1 MTRPDIRSD
10 DAFATAAALPPING
24 ILIRHLRAPTD
35 YPAMNTVA
43 NRARVANGDHFAT
56 SDDGLAA
63 FYDHLPDSDPA
74 TDVVV
79 VTVAEAIVAYGRV
92 TSGAERSEDRGHLHD
107 VICFVDPA
115 WTRRGIGRALLATLE
130 ARAGDM
136 AADQPNVAHNLQA
149 EAEDTSAGQTAL
161 LVSAG
166 YGPVRYFY
174 TMLRPNLD
182 DQLDAPLPAGLEIR
196 DVQPEHLRAIWETEM
211 EAIQD
216 HWGATEPTEAAYKS
230 FLTDASPAETALWRI
245 AWDGDQIVG
254 QVRSFIS
261 DDGNH
266 RDGTT
271 RGWVERIM
279 VRRPW
284 RHRGVARALMAASF
298 PLLRARGMTEGIL
311 GVDTENPSGALRVYE
326 SMGFAPISRGTTYR
340 KPIG

>member
-1 MTRPDIRSD
+1 MTRRDIRPG
-10 DAFATAAALPPING
+10 DAFATPAALPLIHG
-24 ILIRHLRAPTD
+24 VRIRHLRAPTD

-56 SDDGLAA
+56 SDEGLAA

-79 VTVAEAIVAYGRV
+79 VTVDEAIVAYGRV
-92 TSGAERSEDRGHLHD
+92 TSGAELSEDRAHLHD
-107 VICFVDPA
+107 LICFVDPA

-130 ARAGDM
+130 ARAGVM
-136 AADQPNVAHNLQA
+136 AADRSDVAHNLQA
-149 EAEDTSAGQTAL
+149 ESDDTSVGQTAL
-161 LVSAG
+161 LVSFG
-166 YGPVRYFY
+166 YEPVRYFNM
-174 TMLRPNLD
+174 MLRPNLD
-182 DQLDAPLPAGLEIR
+182 DQLDAPLPEGLEIR

-216 HWGATEPTEAAYKS
+216 HWGATEPTEAAYES
-230 FLTDASPAETALWRI
+230 FLTDASPAETALWCI
-245 AWDGDQIVG
+245 AWDGDQIAG

-261 DDGNH
+261 DEGNR

-311 GVDTENPSGALRVYE
+311 GVDTQNPSGALRVYE

-340 KPIG
+340 KPIV

>member
-1 MTRPDIRSD
+1 MTRRDHLPDDDFASPASYPPITDIRY
-10 DAFATAAALPPING
+10 
-24 ILIRHLRAPTD
+24 RHLRAPTD
-35 YPAMNTVA
+35 YPAMNSVA
-43 NRARVANGDHFAT
+43 NRARVATGDHFAT
-56 SDDGLAA
+56 SDEDLAA

-92 TSGAERSEDRGHLHD
+92 TSGAELSEDRAQLHD

-115 WTRRGIGRALLATLE
+115 WTRRGIGGALLATLE

-149 EAEDTSAGQTAL
+149 EADDTAVGQTAL

-166 YGPVRYFY
+166 YVPVRYFY
-174 TMLRPNLD
+174 MMLRPNLD

-196 DVQPEHLRAIWETEM
+196 DVRPEHLRAIWETEV
-211 EAIQD
+211 EAGRD
-216 HWGATEPTEAAYKS
+216 HWGATEPTEAAYQS
-230 FLTDASPAETALWRI
+230 FLTDASPEETALWRV
-245 AWDGDQIVG
+245 AWDGDQIAG

-261 DDGNH
+261 EVGNR
-266 RDGTT
+266 RDGVT

-298 PLLRARGMTEGIL
+298 PLLRARGMNEGIL

-340 KPIG
+340 KAIR